1 MLFTAMPADHFPS
14 GSCNAKSDR
23 APSLMWIEFRCC
35 SALFAGAKSQV
46 LSSPDVSGPRRATS
60 PDMEAANSMPLAET
74 STSLPESLTSK
85 GSALHSQDAPHSG
98 GAATLV
104 NGEVSEFSAHND
116 NVYIMALKKRVSPRG
131 LAQMRTGHV
140 NDCLTLFAL

>member
-1 MLFTAMPADHFPS
+1 
-14 GSCNAKSDR
+14 
-23 APSLMWIEFRCC
+23 MWTVFKCC

-60 PDMEAANSMPLAET
+60 PEMEAANSMPLAET

-104 NGEVSEFSAHND
+104 NGEVSEISAHND
-116 NVYIMALKKRVSPRG
+116 NVYIMALKQRVSPLG
-131 LAQMRTGHV
+131 LAHTRTGHV
-140 NDCLTLFAL
+140 KDCLILSAL